1 MKTTGSLLRRY
12 ALGTLHYALPAMV
25 FDRMPTDPAFVG
37 IPTFLKLP
45 HVETPQQLEAERP
58 DAVIVGAP
66 FDMGTTN
73 RPGARFG
80 PRAIRQASNLGRAI
94 YHLEL
99 EIQPFRVLRVFDYGD
114 AAIVPSSI
122 ERSHEA
128 IKQKVAEVA
137 RLGAIPI
144 VLGGDH
150 SITLPS
156 ATAVADV
163 VGRGKVGVVHFDAH
177 ADTAEDNWGVLLGH
191 GTPMRRLIDS
201 GAVPG
206 RNFVQVGLAAEVLDA
221 LAERATELRQRLRA
235 APQQYEDEDHDVR
248 IVDLPVAAELDAFAT
263 DALDI
268 ATVSE
273 PWLTRL
279 RRGGHAVLFARAS
292 DYLPDFQFGY
302 LLYGPSLLTDNP
314 EAGERFLT
322 AYLKAT
328 RQLNRDGKS
337 PRHLAI
343 LMKHT
348 SLDEATLEEA
358 CWPHLDDDGR
368 VRVQSLEQYQ
378 EWALERG
385 LIDRI
390 VSTEEMHDPR
400 FLEAANRSLAE
411 SGGGP

>member
-1 MKTTGSLLRRY
+1 
-12 ALGTLHYALPAMV
+12 MV

-99 EIQPFRVLRVFDYGD
+99 EVQPLRVLRVFDYGD

-128 IKQKVAEVA
+128 IKQKVGEVA

-156 ATAVADV
+156 ATAVADA
-163 VGRGKVGVVHFDAH
+163 VGRGRVGVVHFDAH

-191 GTPMRRLIDS
+191 GTPMRRLIES

-206 RNFVQVGLAAEVLDA
+206 RNFVQVGLRGHWPPPHIFDWMREQGMRWHLMSEIEVRGFDVVLAEAIEQALDGPEAIYLSVDIDVLDPAFAPGTGTPEPGGLTSNQLLRAVREITQRVRLAGMDVVEVAPAYDGPGQITAEVAHRLVLEALSA
-221 LAERATELRQRLRA
+221 LA
-235 APQQYEDEDHDVR
+235 
-248 IVDLPVAAELDAFAT
+248 
-263 DALDI
+263 
-268 ATVSE
+268 
-273 PWLTRL
+273 
-279 RRGGHAVLFARAS
+279 
-292 DYLPDFQFGY
+292 
-302 LLYGPSLLTDNP
+302 
-314 EAGERFLT
+314 
-322 AYLKAT
+322 K
-328 RQLNRDGKS
+328 K
-337 PRHLAI
+337 
-343 LMKHT
+343 
-348 SLDEATLEEA
+348 
-358 CWPHLDDDGR
+358 
-368 VRVQSLEQYQ
+368 
-378 EWALERG
+378 
-385 LIDRI
+385 
-390 VSTEEMHDPR
+390 
-400 FLEAANRSLAE
+400 RS
-411 SGGGP
+411 